1 MPLVINL
8 CHSDFQ
14 PCILRVIKLKLQYK
28 TKERKNNMNKSASH
42 LYVISIIF
50 FIAFAVMCYKGYDKM
65 TNYDNSDYS
74 YENAYVGGDAYNYI
88 INGTHATAFFV
99 LAIGFLISGILCVI
113 GGYIANR
120 LSLSLTG
127 DDHYKLNMINASQQE
142 SLTAQKIF

>member
-1 MPLVINL
+1 MSKPV
-8 CHSDFQ
+8 
-14 PCILRVIKLKLQYK
+14 
-28 TKERKNNMNKSASH
+28 SH

-99 LAIGFLISGILCVI
+99 LAAGFLISGILCVI

-120 LSLSLTG
+120 LSFSLTG
-127 DDHYKLNMINASQQE
+127 DDHYKLNTINNSQQE
-142 SLTAQKIF
+142 SLTVQKNILKLLTYTVKNSMNTKK